1 MTPIQIKEWLKDK
14 ERYPFIRVKKL
25 DTLDYINSLE
35 SRNNELALALIGVM
49 RIVDEWIDDKGYN
62 LSDDPHC
69 YLAIGRAAKA
79 SKAARDAIE
88 AAKERADLMMIQM
101 QGDCGVCKHRHTAQF
116 NGQTLKINERCEKCL
131 SDTKRPMWEY
141 EGLPEV
147 KKR

>member
-79 SKAARDAIE
+79 SKAARDAIG
-88 AAKERADLMMIQM
+88 AAKERADLMLIQM
-101 QGDCGVCKHRHTAQF
+101 QGDCRVCKRRDIKDEVCA
-116 NGQTLKINERCEKCL
+116 KCL
-131 SDTKRPMWEY
+131 SNTKRPMWEY

>member
-1 MTPIQIKEWLKDK
+1 MTPIQIKEWLK
-14 ERYPFIRVKKL
+14 ERDLFQFVTVKKL

-49 RIVDEWIDDKGYN
+49 RIIDNWIDDEGYN

-69 YLAIGRAAKA
+69 HRAIGRADKA
-79 SKAARDAIE
+79 NKAALKAIE
-88 AAKERADLMMIQM
+88 EAKERADLMLIQM
-101 QGDCGVCKHRHTAQF
+101 RGDCGVCGNRENRAMC
-116 NGQTLKINERCEKCL
+116 NECL
-131 SDTKRPMWEY
+131 DGKDKPLWKY